1 MEFTAGQLKRIRAH
15 MTEIAIAPRAI
26 LRTGARLEFAD
37 WQLATFG
44 RLLTAEEI
52 NQALGE

>member
-1 MEFTAGQLKRIRAH
+1 MFTTEQLARIRAH
-15 MTEIAIAPRAI
+15 MLEIATAPRAV
-26 LRTGARLEFAD
+26 LRTGARLVFAD
-37 WQLATFG
+37 WQLTTFG